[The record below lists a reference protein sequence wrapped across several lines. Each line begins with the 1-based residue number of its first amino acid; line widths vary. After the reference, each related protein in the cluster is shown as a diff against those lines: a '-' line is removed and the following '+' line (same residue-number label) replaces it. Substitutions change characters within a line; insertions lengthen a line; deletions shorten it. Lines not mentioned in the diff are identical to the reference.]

1 MNDAE
6 TILEIRS
13 LTKIYPGTVAL
24 ENANIRFQRGKVHGI
39 IGKNGA
45 GKSTLVTILS
55 GIIPP
60 STGQIIIKGKE
71 YSHLTPLRAK
81 HAGIGICTQKPET
94 IPDFSLVQNLF
105 LPAYEQN
112 RLGLLKWKHMQDHTQ
127 QIFDQAG
134 FHIDI
139 DRKMRD
145 LTLSEQQIFLALKA
159 FFLENS
165 DIVILDEITT
175 SFSQREQD
183 FFYQLIREQKLLGK
197 SIIFISHR
205 MDEILEICDRIT
217 VLRDA
222 RVVETVE
229 RTSADKDRLCSMI
242 VGESYCAPALTA
254 QEAAQSSFLDQIPVL
269 NVGELT
275 REGSFEDI
283 HFEVHRGEILGLA
296 GLVGSGRTEILKAI
310 AGIDTAQK
318 GFIQIEGKE
327 KKRFSKSWDALD
339 AGIVYLTEDRD
350 DEGVINVLS
359 VRKNLSLSFLVRIA
373 RRFLLQNTQERTLV
387 QNLIRDFGILTSSTE
402 EEVQN
407 LSGGNRQKV
416 LCGRVASTQAKAF
429 LLDEPT
435 KGIDIAAKESI
446 LKSIKEKL
454 ALNAGVVITS
464 PGIDDLLTVCDR
476 IIVLFEGRAIRSFQR
491 SEFNELE
498 IYRSVQGL
506 VSNAQTRS

>member
-1 MNDAE
+1 
-6 TILEIRS
+6 
-13 LTKIYPGTVAL
+13 VAL
-24 ENANIRFQRGKVHGI
+24 ENANIQFQRGKVHGI

-81 HAGIGICTQKPET
+81 QAGIAICTQKPET

-105 LPAYEQN
+105 LPAFEQN
-112 RLGLLKWKHMQDHTQ
+112 RLGFLKWKQMQDHTQ
-127 QIFDQAG
+127 RIFNQAG

-139 DRKMRD
+139 GRKMRD

-159 FFLENS
+159 FFLENT
-165 DIVILDEITT
+165 DIVILDEVTT

-183 FFYQLIREQKLLGK
+183 YFYQLVREQKSLGK

-205 MDEILEICDRIT
+205 MDEILEICDQVT
-217 VLRDA
+217 VIRDA
-222 RVVETVE
+222 KVVETVE
-229 RTSADKDRLCSMI
+229 RSSADKDQLCSMI
-242 VGESYCAPALTA
+242 VGESYCTPAQTT
-254 QEAAQSSFLDQIPVL
+254 QEAAQSPFLDQIPVL
-269 NVGELT
+269 NVEEFT

-310 AGIDTAQK
+310 AGIDVTQK

-339 AGIVYLTEDRD
+339 EGIVYLTEDRD

-373 RRFLLQNTQERTLV
+373 RHFLMQNTRERTLV

-416 LCGRVASTQAKAF
+416 LCGRVASTQAKVF

-464 PGIDDLLTVCDR
+464 PGIDDLLIVCDR
-476 IIVLFEGRAIRSFQR
+476 IIVLFEGKAIRNFQR

-506 VSNAQTRS
+506 VSNVIDQTVGKG